1 MPSFY
6 EIFGNIFIVLSVFC
20 AARNNPH
27 TWPLGIIG
35 CILYGFMFFDVKL
48 YADVTLQIFFI
59 ITSIHGW
66 ILWRDHQSSPP
77 VPVTNVA
84 RKQLLFNYIPLSALM
99 AILYGGVL
107 YFYTDASL
115 PFIDSFVLTLSIA
128 AQFLL
133 MKRKVQSWYFW
144 IAVDIL
150 SVGLYAY
157 KDLYITSFVYFI
169 FMLNAFYGLYNW
181 KKIEQKS

>member
-1 MPSFY
+1 MPSAY
-6 EIFGNIFIVLSVFC
+6 EIAGNIFIVSSVFF
-20 AARNNPH
+20 AAKNNPY

-35 CILYGFMFFDVKL
+35 CALYALMFYDVKL

-66 ILWRDHQSSPP
+66 ILWKEHQSRPP
-77 VPVTNVA
+77 VSITNVSQ
-84 RKQLLFNYIPLSALM
+84 KQLATFYVPLSLFL
-99 AILYGGVL
+99 AIFYGTIL
-107 YFYTDASL
+107 HSYTDASL
-115 PFIDSFVLTLSIA
+115 PFIDSFVLTLSIT

-133 MKRKVQSWYFW
+133 IKRKLQTWYFW

-157 KDLYITSFVYFI
+157 KDLYVTGFVYFL
-169 FMLNAFYGLYNW
+169 FLLNAFYGLYNW